1 MLVSVIIT
9 SYNYARY
16 LERAIR
22 SALNQS
28 LPSNSFEVIVV
39 DDCSTDE
46 SHLILDNYAEDVK
59 VIKMGKNSGL
69 SAARNTG
76 IKKAKG

>member
-9 SYNYARY
+9 SFNYARY

-28 LPSNSFEVIVV
+28 LESNAYEVIVV

-46 SHLILDNYAEDVK
+46 THAVLDNPFRHY
-59 VIKMGKNSGL
+59 
-69 SAARNTG
+69 
-76 IKKAKG
+76 